1 MLAISGYQIFET
13 IQDGINKIIY
23 RGIREADQQ
32 PVILKVLQA
41 ENPTIEQISRL
52 KHEYKIIANL
62 DLEGI
67 VKVYSFESSENY
79 TALILEDF
87 GGESLK
93 KLLNRQKLNL
103 TTFLSIGI
111 QLAQALA
118 GLHQN
123 QIVHKDIKPANIIIN
138 PETGQIKITDFSIA
152 SQLNKENAQI
162 NNPNQIEG
170 TLAYMSPE
178 QTGRMNRAI
187 DYHTDFYS
195 LGVTFYEMLTGE
207 IPYKSNDLLELVH
220 CHIARQPIPLQEL
233 NPVIPD
239 AIAAIVMKL
248 LAKNAEDRYH
258 SGLGLKADLE
268 TCLTQWQN
276 QGAIPHFIPGQLDR
290 SGQLLIPQK
299 LYGRETEIQQLM
311 AAFDR
316 ISQGKSEIVLVSGF
330 SGIGKSSLV
339 NEVHKPIVRQ
349 RGYFISGKFDQFKRN
364 IPYSALAQ
372 AFSELIRQLL
382 TESQAKIA
390 SWKEQ
395 ILQAVGNNGQII
407 IDIIP
412 EVELIIGTQPAVPKL
427 GTTESQNRFNQVFQ
441 EFVRT
446 FTKASHPLVLFVD
459 DLQWSDPAS
468 LQLIKLLI
476 TDSDSY
482 YLLFLGA
489 YRDNEVNDAHP
500 LIQALEAVTQ
510 AGVVINNIVLPP
522 FQLSHVQELIG
533 DTLNEAENYQDLAA
547 LLFQHTQ
554 GNAFFLTQLLKTL
567 HQEQF
572 LKYNFEKNQWQWEI
586 DQIESVGIADI
597 NVVELVA
604 GNIQKLPLATQKV
617 LKLAACIGDRFNLE
631 VLAIVNETSLSET
644 SEALWTAL
652 QVGLI
657 LPLSNEYKI
666 PLSFTQQEMDFFKI
680 DRSRIIY
687 KFLHDRVQQAAYS
700 LIPEEQKKVTHL
712 KIGQL
717 LLEKITEDDLAE
729 NIFDV
734 VNQLN
739 IGANLIIY
747 KSEKERLAKL
757 NLMAGRK
764 AKLATAYEAAAK
776 YLNAAL
782 AVLPEA
788 SWQSQYE
795 LTRDIYLEALEVE
808 YINAN
813 FERSQQLSEIFLK
826 NTKTLLEKIKVYE
839 QQILFYFAQNQIQK
853 SLDTA
858 LAVLKL
864 LGISLPKNPSKFHII
879 AGLIRAKL
887 ALGTKQIE
895 DLARLPKMTAPDKL
909 AAIKILLTVV
919 PTVTNLK
926 PALFPIIVFKMI
938 ELCLKYGN
946 SPLSPHIYG
955 SYGML
960 LCGGL
965 DDIDS
970 GYQFGQLS
978 LKLLEEL
985 NAKDLKAKIYF
996 FFNNFIKHW
1005 KRHLQETKEY
1015 FLEGLQSAIENGD
1028 IEYIGYNALIYCIV
1042 LFWNGENLEY
1052 VAQQNNKYLEIILKY
1067 KQEVSA
1073 DFLRIQSQ
1081 FVLNLMGDSEEKYNL
1096 IGEKF
1101 NEIEKLNF
1109 LEKAKNNTVLACI
1122 YIVKA
1127 ILAYIFKNYSSAVD
1141 NFKLCTQY
1149 KDGLAGTIFIP
1160 NYNFYY
1166 SLSLLADYSTNSANQ
1181 QQEYLKQVAINQKQM
1196 KTWANHAPCNFQHKY
1211 ELVAAE
1217 KARVL
1222 QEDIKAMSLY
1232 NSAIRGAK
1240 EFGYTH
1246 EEALANERAAEFYLH
1261 LGNQQVAKTYMRE
1274 AYYGYVKWGAKAKIK
1289 DLEERYPELVPQTNK
1304 TKIDPEPS
1312 NFEIESITQSTTKGN
1327 LDALDLSA
1335 IVRASQAI
1343 SGEIVLE
1350 QLLKKLMQI
1359 LMKNAGAQKILLFLI
1374 EAERLVLAS
1383 TADIEAPEEII
1394 LPFVPMTEGDNLPVS
1409 LINYVQR
1416 TQEILLLN
1424 NALVEGRFTNEPYTI
1439 NFQPKSVLGLPII
1452 YQSKFIGILYL
1463 ENRLTQGVFT
1473 QERLGIL
1480 QALVAQI
1487 SISIENARVYE
1498 MLEQKVEERTQELQQ
1513 KNQQLSETLSV
1524 LQQTQSQL
1532 IQSEK
1537 MSSLGQLVGGVA
1549 HEINNPVTFIAGNL
1563 DYTNESIQ
1571 KILHLI
1577 EQYNYY
1583 YPNPVPEIAEEIQEI
1598 ELENL
1603 IEDLPNSFNSMK
1615 KGAERIK
1622 SIVLSL
1628 RDFSQKDK
1636 AEINLV
1642 NIHTGIEST
1651 LLILQY
1657 ELSAKPDLPEI
1668 AVIKNY
1674 GDLPRVECYVAK
1686 LNQVMINLLNNAIY
1700 AVRKRKL
1707 QEIGNENYRPTIWIA
1722 TELID
1727 SHRITIRITDN
1738 GIGIP
1743 ESDLPRIFDPFFT
1756 TKPVGSGTGLGL
1768 SISYQIIVE
1777 THGGELKCSSELG
1790 KGTEM
1795 AIAIPIQQ
1803 SS

>member
-1 MLAISGYQIFET
+1 
-13 IQDGINKIIY
+13 
-23 RGIREADQQ
+23 
-32 PVILKVLQA
+32 
-41 ENPTIEQISRL
+41 
-52 KHEYKIIANL
+52 
-62 DLEGI
+62 
-67 VKVYSFESSENY
+67 
-79 TALILEDF
+79 
-87 GGESLK
+87 
-93 KLLNRQKLNL
+93 
-103 TTFLSIGI
+103 
-111 QLAQALA
+111 
-118 GLHQN
+118 
-123 QIVHKDIKPANIIIN
+123 
-138 PETGQIKITDFSIA
+138 
-152 SQLNKENAQI
+152 
-162 NNPNQIEG
+162 
-170 TLAYMSPE
+170 
-178 QTGRMNRAI
+178 
-187 DYHTDFYS
+187 
-195 LGVTFYEMLTGE
+195 
-207 IPYKSNDLLELVH
+207 LELVH

-290 SGQLLIPQK
+290 SGKLLIPQK
-299 LYGRETEIQQLM
+299 LYAREAEIQQLM

-382 TESQAKIA
+382 TESQVKIA

-412 EVELIIGTQPAVPKL
+412 EVELIIGTQPAVPTL

-468 LQLIKLLI
+468 LQLIKFLI
-476 TDSDSY
+476 TDSNSY

-500 LIQALEAVTQ
+500 LIQALEAVKQ

-522 FQLSHVQELIG
+522 FQLNHVQELIG
-533 DTLNEAENYQDLAA
+533 DTLNKAENYQGLAA
-547 LLFQHTQ
+547 LLFQQTQ

-572 LKYNFEKNQWQWEI
+572 LKYNFEQNQWQWEI
-586 DQIESVGIADI
+586 TQIESVGIADI

-644 SEALWTAL
+644 SEALWIAL

-666 PLSFTQQEMDFFKI
+666 PLSFTQQEMEFFKI

-717 LLEKITEDDLAE
+717 LLEKTSENDLAE
-729 NIFDV
+729 NIFDI

-747 KSEKERLAKL
+747 KSEK
-757 NLMAGRK
+757 
-764 AKLATAYEAAAK
+764 
-776 YLNAAL
+776 
-782 AVLPEA
+782 
-788 SWQSQYE
+788 
-795 LTRDIYLEALEVE
+795 
-808 YINAN
+808 
-813 FERSQQLSEIFLK
+813 
-826 NTKTLLEKIKVYE
+826 
-839 QQILFYFAQNQIQK
+839 
-853 SLDTA
+853 
-858 LAVLKL
+858 
-864 LGISLPKNPSKFHII
+864 
-879 AGLIRAKL
+879 
-887 ALGTKQIE
+887 
-895 DLARLPKMTAPDKL
+895 
-909 AAIKILLTVV
+909 
-919 PTVTNLK
+919 
-926 PALFPIIVFKMI
+926 
-938 ELCLKYGN
+938 
-946 SPLSPHIYG
+946 
-955 SYGML
+955 
-960 LCGGL
+960 
-965 DDIDS
+965 
-970 GYQFGQLS
+970 
-978 LKLLEEL
+978 
-985 NAKDLKAKIYF
+985 
-996 FFNNFIKHW
+996 
-1005 KRHLQETKEY
+1005 
-1015 FLEGLQSAIENGD
+1015 
-1028 IEYIGYNALIYCIV
+1028 
-1042 LFWNGENLEY
+1042 
-1052 VAQQNNKYLEIILKY
+1052 
-1067 KQEVSA
+1067 
-1073 DFLRIQSQ
+1073 
-1081 FVLNLMGDSEEKYNL
+1081 
-1096 IGEKF
+1096 
-1101 NEIEKLNF
+1101 
-1109 LEKAKNNTVLACI
+1109 
-1122 YIVKA
+1122 
-1127 ILAYIFKNYSSAVD
+1127 
-1141 NFKLCTQY
+1141 
-1149 KDGLAGTIFIP
+1149 
-1160 NYNFYY
+1160 
-1166 SLSLLADYSTNSANQ
+1166 
-1181 QQEYLKQVAINQKQM
+1181 
-1196 KTWANHAPCNFQHKY
+1196 
-1211 ELVAAE
+1211 
-1217 KARVL
+1217 
-1222 QEDIKAMSLY
+1222 
-1232 NSAIRGAK
+1232 
-1240 EFGYTH
+1240 
-1246 EEALANERAAEFYLH
+1246 
-1261 LGNQQVAKTYMRE
+1261 
-1274 AYYGYVKWGAKAKIK
+1274 
-1289 DLEERYPELVPQTNK
+1289 
-1304 TKIDPEPS
+1304 
-1312 NFEIESITQSTTKGN
+1312 
-1327 LDALDLSA
+1327 
-1335 IVRASQAI
+1335 
-1343 SGEIVLE
+1343 
-1350 QLLKKLMQI
+1350 
-1359 LMKNAGAQKILLFLI
+1359 
-1374 EAERLVLAS
+1374 
-1383 TADIEAPEEII
+1383 
-1394 LPFVPMTEGDNLPVS
+1394 
-1409 LINYVQR
+1409 
-1416 TQEILLLN
+1416 
-1424 NALVEGRFTNEPYTI
+1424 
-1439 NFQPKSVLGLPII
+1439 
-1452 YQSKFIGILYL
+1452 
-1463 ENRLTQGVFT
+1463 
-1473 QERLGIL
+1473 
-1480 QALVAQI
+1480 
-1487 SISIENARVYE
+1487 
-1498 MLEQKVEERTQELQQ
+1498 VEERTQELQY
-1513 KNQQLSETLSV
+1513 KNQELSETLSV
-1524 LQQTQSQL
+1524 LQRTQSQL

-1537 MSSLGQLVGGVA
+1537 MSGLGQLVGGVA

-1628 RDFSQKDK
+1628 RDFAQKDK
-1636 AEINLV
+1636 SEINLV

-1686 LNQVMINLLNNAIY
+1686 LNQVMINILNNAIY

-1727 SHRITIRITDN
+1727 SDRITIRITDN
-1738 GIGIP
+1738 GIGIS